1 MVRSVEQIAQEM
13 AALDQTVA
21 TLSQAFYAAYQKYLA
36 ALGSAMQQQLVVAGY
51 HVCTRGY
58 PEQFLKLSLTQR
70 QDLQQ
75 SLRKLGKQAEA
86 DLIACLKPIEPEL
99 PTTAE
104 AQSDETASE
113 SNALSDL
120 KISLANA
127 EEGLELTDSTFFELS
142 SSLEAGSETVLL
154 PSDLV
159 LEMRLSDYPEG
170 QASETAEMAEE
181 ISSAEMGNSQA
192 DSNVDQV
199 DSAQSDPGGS
209 SPEPFASETAE
220 SADAVPRP
228 LQPKDIARWQSRLEF
243 KITETLQDL
252 SHTTNRVLQKAN
264 ILPNRLP
271 EPVLEVATKAD
282 LSSESTASPP
292 NLLNLLIEADSDQD
306 KPTMTQVMAVRL
318 RLSEL
323 EFGDA
328 TTAAHRSQLRQLMAQ
343 LSKWG
348 REYQRKQK
356 EYAIAQAETAWRSS
370 WFEGD

>member
-1 MVRSVEQIAQEM
+1 MVRSVEQIAQEI

-21 TLSQAFYAAYQKYLA
+21 TLSQAFYGAYQKYLA
-36 ALGSAMQQQLVVAGY
+36 ALGSAMRQQLVIAAY

-58 PEQFLKLSLTQR
+58 PEQFLKLSLAQR

-75 SLRKLGKQAEA
+75 SLRRLGKQAEA
-86 DLIACLKPIEPEL
+86 DLMACLKPIEPESSN
-99 PTTAE
+99 TAE
-104 AQSDETASE
+104 ALSE
-113 SNALSDL
+113 SESEALAELKMSLAKAGEESMELSD
-120 KISLANA
+120 SA
-127 EEGLELTDSTFFELS
+127 FFELS
-142 SSLEAGSETVLL
+142 ASLEAGAEALLL

-159 LEMRLSDYPEG
+159 LEMRLSDHPDS
-170 QASETAEMAEE
+170 QDSENSAMTAEQSMAEE
-181 ISSAEMGNSQA
+181 ENPQMDSQ
-192 DSNVDQV
+192 D
-199 DSAQSDPGGS
+199 
-209 SPEPFASETAE
+209 
-220 SADAVPRP
+220 DAVDPIPSHEATASSEEDASSDANPTDELPRP
-228 LQPKDIARWQSRLEF
+228 LQPKDIARWQARLEG
-243 KITETLQDL
+243 KITETLQEL
-252 SHTTNRVLQKAN
+252 SHTTNRVLQQAN
-264 ILPNRLP
+264 ILPHRLP

-282 LSSESTASPP
+282 LSSETTASPP
-292 NLLNLLIEADSDQD
+292 NLLNLLIESDSDQD
-306 KPTMTQVMAVRL
+306 KPAMTQVMAIRL